1 MLSKLVQDV
10 QSRICKI
17 NLVLDNNAETAELEF
32 QQESEFRIDKLLS
45 LKFQESKPEIIKQVI
60 SYRIN
65 KTKELNELI
74 KERLKDV
81 SRVIESKNPA
91 LMNEIR
97 KGGSQI

>member
-17 NLVLDNNAETAELEF
+17 NLVLDNNTETAELEF

-81 SRVIESKNPA
+81 SRVIE
-91 LMNEIR
+91 
-97 KGGSQI
+97 